1 MVEAGKQFR
10 RVNGHLH
17 LCSLRDTLLKR
28 VALVSPTV
36 DPRVRTA
43 PRLFPAGWR
52 RASRACAAVTPGNR
66 ARTVADHPPG
76 RGFRGPHFLWA
87 VRRVSARPGGPS
99 LDTGDPGTGQGP
111 RGGDVGWWAPGGGVR
126 SGGSVTTPSRADR
139 GRPAATR
146 ARRTPDAVDTAPR

>member
-1 MVEAGKQFR
+1 MALRWCAARMVEAGKQFR

-76 RGFRGPHFLWA
+76 AGFAGRISSGRCGGYRRALVDGAWTWVTLGPVKDHEERTWVGGL
-87 VRRVSARPGGPS
+87 RVAG
-99 LDTGDPGTGQGP
+99 
-111 RGGDVGWWAPGGGVR
+111 
-126 SGGSVTTPSRADR
+126 R
-139 GRPAATR
+139 GRAG
-146 ARRTPDAVDTAPR
+146 